1 MSVHLAD
8 FPVADEKLIDD
19 DLNEKMR
26 LTRRFVK
33 MGLAARAKVGIKV
46 RQPLA
51 ELKINEDVGGEMAEL
66 IKEEVN
72 VKKVS
77 FSGGITQEPGYVREE
92 EINWEAGLDTKIT
105 DELRLEG
112 EARELVR
119 RIQELRKKAGFQ
131 VDNRI
136 TLCYQG
142 GKDIFAKFGDL
153 IAKETLSE
161 ELSAGENPEADIS
174 EMVELETTPVKVWLK
189 KME

>member
-1 MSVHLAD
+1 
-8 FPVADEKLIDD
+8 
-19 DLNEKMR
+19 
-26 LTRRFVK
+26 
-33 MGLAARAKVGIKV
+33 
-46 RQPLA
+46 
-51 ELKINEDVGGEMAEL
+51 
-66 IKEEVN
+66 

-77 FSGGITQEPGYVREE
+77 FAGGIMEEPGFVREE

-142 GKDIFAKFGDL
+142 GNEIFEKFGDL
-153 IAKETLSE
+153 IAKETLAE
-161 ELSAGENPEADIS
+161 ELSEGEDAEADIS
-174 EMVELETTPVKVWLK
+174 ELVELEREPVKVWLK
-189 KME
+189 KIEEIK

>member
-1 MSVHLAD
+1 VHLAD
-8 FPVADEKLIDD
+8 FPVADKKLIDD
-19 DLNEKMR
+19 DLNEKMQ

-51 ELKINEDVGGEMAEL
+51 ELKINEDIGGDLGEL

-72 VKKVS
+72 VKKIS
-77 FSGGITQEPGYVREE
+77 FSGGVADEPGFVREE

-119 RIQELRKKAGFQ
+119 RIQELRKKAGYQ

-136 TLCYQG
+136 RLCYQG
-142 GKDIFAKFGDL
+142 GKDIFEKFGEL
-153 IAKETLSE
+153 IAKETLAE
-161 ELSAGENPEADIS
+161 DICDHEDPEADIS
-174 EMVELETTPVKVWLK
+174 ELVALEREPVKVWLK
-189 KME
+189 KIDIK